1 MKNPPAIT
9 PQKTRIGFIGSGV
22 MGRSMACHILEKGY
36 NLCIYTRTRSKA
48 ADLLA
53 KGAVWAA
60 SAGDLAKRSNVIISI
75 VGYPADVEQVYL
87 GPAGILENAAA
98 GTLAID
104 MTTSDPALARTLYK
118 EGQKKGIHVLDAPVS
133 GGDLGARNATLSIM
147 AGGDETAFNAALPLL
162 EIMGQN
168 IVYQGPAGSGQH
180 TKMAN
185 QIAIAAGMVAVC
197 EALAYAKQAGLNPET
212 VLASIGQGAAGS
224 WSLNTLGPRMINQ
237 DFAPGFYVKHFIKD
251 MTIAADSARS
261 LGLETPGLDLA
272 KKLYHKLAKEGCEND
287 GTQALFKLFR
297 GRS

>member
-1 MKNPPAIT
+1 MENTKNIT
-9 PQKTRIGFIGSGV
+9 PRKTRIGFIGSGV
-22 MGRSMACHILEKGY
+22 MGRSMAGHILEKGY
-36 NLCIYTRTRSKA
+36 TLCIYTRTRSKA

-60 SAGDLAKRSNVIISI
+60 SAGELAKQSDVIISI
-75 VGYPADVEQVYL
+75 VGYPADVEQIYL
-87 GPAGILENAAA
+87 GPEGILENAAA

-104 MTTSDPALARTLYK
+104 MTTSDPALARILYK

-147 AGGDETAFNAALPLL
+147 AGGDEPDFNTALPLL
-162 EIMGQN
+162 EVMGKN

-224 WSLNTLGPRMINQ
+224 WSLNNLGPRMIHQ

-251 MTIAADSARS
+251 MTIAADSAQS

-272 KKLYHKLAKEGCEND
+272 NKLYHKLAEKGCEND
-287 GTQALFKLFR
+287 GTQALFKLF
-297 GRS
+297 GVKS